1 MIKTSQLQQKIQY
14 EKVKKILR
22 KKSYNLYGLEKI
34 SSKELWAVGS
44 QGMILH
50 STDGGIEWQER
61 QIMDP
66 EQVFAS
72 ISFSDSSNAWIVGNQ
87 GCILH
92 SSDQGQTWKKVTVPE
107 VKDYYLT
114 CVFFLDSSHGWIVGE
129 CGTMLI
135 TNDGGK
141 SWQFIETDNF
151 FTIFNDVVFKDP
163 KHGWVVGERGLVM
176 KTTDGGLNWQDIS
189 LKTENSLVSIYLYGE
204 KTLWVA
210 GLGGLVL
217 NSRDGGTTWEKKVL
231 RYGEEEVNYNVYD
244 IVQQPYGTAS
254 LVKSADAG
262 ATDLGHDHIF
272 ALCRKRMFNSF
283 DSGYSWRPFYMQEEL
298 KEMIFK
304 GGWMYDLEYG

>member
-1 MIKTSQLQQKIQY
+1 MKLLKNPILWLVIIVFGVSLVGYKYMIKTSQLQQKIQY

-107 VKDYYLT
+107 VKDYYK
-114 CVFFLDSSHGWIVGE
+114 IY
-129 CGTMLI
+129 I
-135 TNDGGK
+135 Y
-141 SWQFIETDNF
+141 
-151 FTIFNDVVFKDP
+151 
-163 KHGWVVGERGLVM
+163 
-176 KTTDGGLNWQDIS
+176 
-189 LKTENSLVSIYLYGE
+189 NSLFLLISVVCACKI
-204 KTLWVA
+204 
-210 GLGGLVL
+210 
-217 NSRDGGTTWEKKVL
+217 
-231 RYGEEEVNYNVYD
+231 
-244 IVQQPYGTAS
+244 IFF
-254 LVKSADAG
+254 AG
-262 ATDLGHDHIF
+262 ATF
-272 ALCRKRMFNSF
+272 KRIN
-283 DSGYSWRPFYMQEEL
+283 
-298 KEMIFK
+298 KI
-304 GGWMYDLEYG
+304 